1 MSIRAAE
8 IFVIA
13 PHYTIKLCYTV
24 GMATAQKQP
33 INMGLKVYIADAIR
47 EALDDPD
54 LGLELTAWAKK
65 RLLSAKNKK
74 GKLVPMSEI
83 RKKYY

>member
-1 MSIRAAE
+1 
-8 IFVIA
+8 
-13 PHYTIKLCYTV
+13 
-24 GMATAQKQP
+24 
-33 INMGLKVYIADAIR
+33 MGLKVYIADAIR